1 MDLAAAKQNLQA
13 RLAQLN
19 AHIHQIEDTLD
30 AHHNPDWSELA
41 IEREGDEVLEGLG
54 LQNQHEMAQIKAA
67 LARIEAGSYG
77 QCTKCGG
84 DIQPKRLALLPHTP
98 FCASCA

>member
-1 MDLAAAKQNLQA
+1 MDLTAIKTHLQA
-13 RLAQLN
+13 RLGELN
-19 AHIHQIEDTLD
+19 AHIHQIEETLD

-41 IEREGDEVLEGLG
+41 VEREGDEVLEGLG

-67 LARIEAGSYG
+67 LARIAAGNYG

-84 DIQPKRLALLPHTP
+84 DIQPQRLALLPHTP
-98 FCASCA
+98 FCANCA

>member
-1 MDLAAAKQNLQA
+1 MDLTAIKTKLQA
-13 RLAQLN
+13 RLGELN
-19 AHIHQIEDTLD
+19 AHIHQIEETLD

-41 IEREGDEVLEGLG
+41 VEREGDEVLEGLG

-77 QCTKCGG
+77 LCTKCGG
-84 DIQPKRLALLPHTP
+84 DIQPQRLALLPHTP
-98 FCASCA
+98 FCANCA

>member
-1 MDLAAAKQNLQA
+1 MDLAATKQNLQA

-54 LQNQHEMAQIKAA
+54 LQNQHEMA
-67 LARIEAGSYG
+67 
-77 QCTKCGG
+77 
-84 DIQPKRLALLPHTP
+84 
-98 FCASCA
+98 